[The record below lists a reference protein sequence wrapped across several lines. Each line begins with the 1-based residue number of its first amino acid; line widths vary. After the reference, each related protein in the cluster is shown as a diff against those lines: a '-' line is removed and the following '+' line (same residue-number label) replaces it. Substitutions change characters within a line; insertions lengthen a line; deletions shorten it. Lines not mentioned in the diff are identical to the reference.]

1 MSLASMVLRG
11 IFEWKGIFM
20 VDINTGGLSRR
31 GFLIAGGAAA
41 AVAVVGCSTNGD
53 GAATAAATAAAS
65 DLLGSPKPDQKYY
78 WVTANIADP
87 FYRDGIA
94 GMEEFGKL
102 YGVQTEIVGPQTA
115 DVAGMVKAF
124 EETLAKPDCSG
135 IFSYFYS
142 DFSSAQSLYEKAYE
156 MGIPIVNGAADWGGP
171 RIGWCG
177 VIDGDAAK
185 KAMEVIQEAYP
196 NGAKV
201 GFIGNTGLNIQREEQ
216 EYARLTEEL
225 GLGYVGN
232 VAHDGSAEDAVRQ
245 YAAFVGANSDVEVMF
260 FADGLGPSV
269 VQGLADSGP
278 NVKIILRG
286 LGQNGLDAIKG
297 GDQVIATIDRSPFDE
312 EFWGFPPLYF
322 AVNGGYRGPEQILV
336 PQVIVT
342 KDNVDG
348 FLTNPYRDS
357 KQWN

>member
-1 MSLASMVLRG
+1 MA
-11 IFEWKGIFM
+11 
-20 VDINTGGLSRR
+20 DINVGDLSRR

-41 AVAVVGCSTNGD
+41 AAVVAGCASD
-53 GAATAAATAAAS
+53 SGATAEASATAADTAAATAAAS
-65 DLLGSPKPDQKYY
+65 DLLGSPKPNQKYY
-78 WVTANIADP
+78 WVTANISDP
-87 FYRDGIA
+87 FYKDGIA

-102 YGVQTEIVGPQTA
+102 YGVQTEIVGPNTG

-135 IFSYFYS
+135 IFSYFYA
-142 DFSSAQSLYEKAYE
+142 DFSSAQSLYDKAFE

-177 VIDGDAAK
+177 IIDGDASQ
-185 KAMEVIQEAYP
+185 KAMDVIQEAFP

-201 GFIGNTGLNIQREEQ
+201 GFIGNTGLNLIREQ
-216 EYARLTEEL
+216 EEFARLAKEL

-232 VAHDGSAEDAVRQ
+232 AVHDTSAEDAVKQ

-260 FADGLGPSV
+260 FGDGLGPSV
-269 VQGLADSGP
+269 VQGLADAAP

-336 PQVIVT
+336 PQVTVT
-342 KDNVDG
+342 KANVDA
-348 FLTNPYRDS
+348 FLEQPYRDA
-357 KQWN
+357 KQWKQS

>member
-1 MSLASMVLRG
+1 MAEENVR
-11 IFEWKGIFM
+11 
-20 VDINTGGLSRR
+20 DLSRR
-31 GFLIAGGAAA
+31 GFLIAGGVTAA
-41 AVAVVGCSTNGD
+41 AVMAGCASSETSTAGES
-53 GAATAAATAAAS
+53 AAPAAS
-65 DLLGSPKPDQKYY
+65 AAPELLGSPKANQKYY

-87 FYRDGIA
+87 FYKDGIA

-135 IFSYFYS
+135 IFSYFYA
-142 DFSSAQSLYEKAYE
+142 DFSSAQSLYDKAYE

-177 VIDGDAAK
+177 VVDGDAAQ
-185 KAMEVIQEAYP
+185 KALDIVKESFP

-201 GFIGNTGLNIQREEQ
+201 GFIGNTGLNIQREEE
-216 EYARLTEEL
+216 EYARIAKEL
-225 GLGYVGN
+225 GFDYAGN
-232 VAHDGSAEDAVRQ
+232 AAHDGSADDALKQ
-245 YAAFVGANSDVEVMF
+245 YAAFVGANSDVQVMF

-269 VQGLADSGP
+269 VQGLADAAP
-278 NVKIILRG
+278 NIKIILRG

-297 GDQVIATIDRSPFDE
+297 GDQVIGTIDRSPFDE

-336 PQVIVT
+336 PQVTVT
-342 KDNVDG
+342 KANVDA
-348 FLTNPYRDS
+348 FLAQPYRDVKVW
-357 KQWN
+357 KQP

>member
-1 MSLASMVLRG
+1 MA
-11 IFEWKGIFM
+11 
-20 VDINTGGLSRR
+20 DINVGDLSRR
-31 GFLIAGGAAA
+31 GFLIAGGATAAA
-41 AVAVVGCSTNGD
+41 AVVAGCSSATD
-53 GAATAAATAAAS
+53 ATAEATTAAVAS
-65 DLLGSPKPDQKYY
+65 DVLGSPKTNQKYY

-87 FYRDGIA
+87 FYKDGIA
-94 GMEEFGKL
+94 GMQEFGSL

-135 IFSYFYS
+135 IFSYFYA
-142 DFSSAQSLYEKAYE
+142 DFSSAQTLYDKAYE
-156 MGIPIVNGAADWGGP
+156 LGIPIMNGAVDWGGP

-177 VIDGDAAK
+177 VVDGDAAK
-185 KAMEVIQEAYP
+185 KAMEVIQGAYP

-216 EYARLTEEL
+216 EYSRLAGEL
-225 GLGYVGN
+225 GLAYAGN
-232 VAHDGSAEDAVRQ
+232 VAHDGSAEDAVKQ

-269 VQGLADSGP
+269 VQGLSDAAP

-286 LGQNGLDAIKG
+286 LGQNGLEAIQG

-342 KDNVDG
+342 KENVDA
-348 FLTNPYRDS
+348 FVTQPYRDS
-357 KQWN
+357 KQWKQ

>member
-1 MSLASMVLRG
+1 MADMNVG
-11 IFEWKGIFM
+11 
-20 VDINTGGLSRR
+20 DLSRR

-41 AVAVVGCSTNGD
+41 AAVVAGCASD
-53 GAATAAATAAAS
+53 SGATAEASATAADTAAATAAAT
-65 DLLGSPKPDQKYY
+65 DLLGSPKPNQKYY

-87 FYRDGIA
+87 FYKDGIA
-94 GMEEFGKL
+94 GMQEFGKL

-135 IFSYFYS
+135 IFSYFYA
-142 DFSSAQSLYEKAYE
+142 DFSSAQSLYDKAYE

-185 KAMEVIQEAYP
+185 KAMDVIQEAYP

-201 GFIGNTGLNIQREEQ
+201 GFIGNTGLNIQREEK
-216 EYARLTEEL
+216 EYARLAQEL

-232 VAHDGSAEDAVRQ
+232 AAHDGSAEDAVKQ

-269 VQGLADSGP
+269 VQGLADSAP

-336 PQVIVT
+336 PQVTVT
-342 KDNVDG
+342 KANVDA
-348 FLTNPYRDS
+348 FLTQPYRDI
-357 KQWN
+357 KQWKQS